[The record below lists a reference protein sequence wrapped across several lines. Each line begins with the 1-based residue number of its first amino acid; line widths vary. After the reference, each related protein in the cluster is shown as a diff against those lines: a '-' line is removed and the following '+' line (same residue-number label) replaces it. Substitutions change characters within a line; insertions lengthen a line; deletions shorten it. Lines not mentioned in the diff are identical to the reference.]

1 MNRSDQREQRQHT
14 QQGQPPPDA
23 SLPREALP
31 RIIPVEQLLGQ
42 DDEVLILCGSQLYR
56 LRRTRQGKLILH
68 K

>member
-1 MNRSDQREQRQHT
+1 MNQSDQPEQRQHA
-14 QQGQPPPDA
+14 QQDQPPPETA
-23 SLPREALP
+23 LPREALP
-31 RIIPVEQLLGQ
+31 RVIPVEQLLGQ